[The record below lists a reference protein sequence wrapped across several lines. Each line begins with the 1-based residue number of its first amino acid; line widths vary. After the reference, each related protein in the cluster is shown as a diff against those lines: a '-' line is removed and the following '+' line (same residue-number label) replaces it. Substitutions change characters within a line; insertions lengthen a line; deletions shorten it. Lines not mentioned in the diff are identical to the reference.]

1 MLCKGR
7 EQSLY
12 QGICNCCRTFK
23 ALDLATMDTS
33 VAETWSTR
41 TAEEE
46 ADLDAFDDELLEAL
60 SEGDPDLASPEVPTI
75 R

>member
-1 MLCKGR
+1 
-7 EQSLY
+7 
-12 QGICNCCRTFK
+12 
-23 ALDLATMDTS
+23 MDIS
-33 VAETWSTR
+33 VAESRSIR

-46 ADLDAFDDELLEAL
+46 AELDAFDDELLEAL